1 MGPNVWKLI
10 GTGAAMLAGM
20 VANKI
25 VNSGWQKA
33 TGKEAPS
40 DPTNPDVDWKEALAF
55 AAFGQRD
62 LQPIALRVRLL
73 GLHSQL
79 YESETLNAEQALSVA
94 APFGTGTLRMDNS
107 APRAHPV
114 DRAGLDGLLRA

>member
-10 GTGAAMLAGM
+10 GTGDAMLAGM

-55 AAFGQRD
+55 AAFSGLVIGIARLVAQRQAAKGFVSAVKRQSNDIGDVD
-62 LQPIALRVRLL
+62 LQAQIDAR
-73 GLHSQL
+73 
-79 YESETLNAEQALSVA
+79 TNKA
-94 APFGTGTLRMDNS
+94 
-107 APRAHPV
+107 
-114 DRAGLDGLLRA
+114 